1 MSNDKLKTVSSV
13 AALFDLMLDK
23 SKPEDR
29 EASVKYR
36 KRYFET
42 IPGITFPDDW
52 DQLSLEEKEERL
64 DKAQAFGLDKD
75 QK

>member
-1 MSNDKLKTVSSV
+1 MSKDNLKTVSSV

-42 IPGITFPDDW
+42 IKRNKFNDDW
-52 DQLSLEEKEERL
+52 NQKKLKKKKKRL
-64 DKAQAFGLDKD
+64 DKAQAFGLDKN